1 MKAAVIHQFGETP
14 RYEEVADPII
24 QSENELMMT
33 VQAASIKNIDK
44 SQARG
49 SHYDRSKQLPAIVG
63 TDGVGELPDGSR
75 VYAFYAGS
83 TMAEKALVRKGGYVV
98 LPDGIDYITA
108 AALPNPG
115 LSAWFSLYYR
125 AGLQPGET
133 VLINGATGVTGKIA
147 IQLAKYFGA
156 GKVIA
161 TGRNPQALAT
171 LPDLGADVVIS
182 LAQSDAD
189 LQAALKAEQRELP
202 FDVVIDYTWGHPA
215 ELILS
220 VLAGNDFMAEAHRTR
235 YVTVGEMAGPTIQL
249 ASGVLRSAAIELYGV
264 GGGSIPKEV
273 MQKVP
278 TEILPKLFDLIATG
292 KLKIETEAVAL
303 SNVERAWNQS
313 ETGGKRLVLVP

>member
-14 RYEEVADPII
+14 RYEEVADPIL
-24 QSENELMMT
+24 QSENELLMT
-33 VQAASIKNIDK
+33 VKAASIKNIDK

-63 TDGVGELPDGSR
+63 TDGVGVLPDGSR

-83 TMAEKALVRKGGYVV
+83 TMAEKVLVQKGGYIV

-147 IQLAKYFGA
+147 IQLAKHFGA

-189 LQAALKAEQRELP
+189 LQAALKAEQRKTP

-215 ELILS
+215 ELILG

-273 MQKVP
+273 MRKVP
-278 TEILPKLFDLIATG
+278 TEILPKLFDLIVTG
-292 KLKIETEAVAL
+292 KLKIETEVVAL
-303 SNVERAWNQS
+303 SDVERAWNQS
-313 ETGGKRLVLVP
+313 ESGGKRLVLAP